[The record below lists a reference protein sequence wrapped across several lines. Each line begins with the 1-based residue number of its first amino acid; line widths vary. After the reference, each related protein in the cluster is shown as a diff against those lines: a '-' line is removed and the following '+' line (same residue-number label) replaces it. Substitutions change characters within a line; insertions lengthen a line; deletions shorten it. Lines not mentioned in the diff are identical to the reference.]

1 MIPIWPERGPLDH
14 RNYDKTSFQNIYKIF
29 VKTKFNVVG
38 NVVEIS
44 EKINLG
50 VDRT

>member
-14 RNYDKTSFQNIYKIF
+14 KNYDKTSFQNIYKFVF

-44 EKINLG
+44 EKIKFG
-50 VDRT
+50 CR